1 MTPDPHAH
9 RLPEHHESL
18 WRLIVAPALW
28 ALHFLACY
36 LTASIWCAK
45 AGLAATLAPARWAI
59 VVYTLLA
66 LIGIALTAR
75 SGLRRHRRVP
85 GALPFDEPT
94 ALDRHRSLGFA
105 TVLLSGLSALATI
118 FVALPALFF
127 PQCG

>member
-1 MTPDPHAH
+1 MSADPHAH
-9 RLPEHHESL
+9 HLPEHHESL
-18 WRLIVAPALW
+18 WRLTVAPTLW
-28 ALHFLACY
+28 ALHFLVCY

-45 AGLAATLAPARWAI
+45 AGLAATLGPARAAI
-59 VVYTLLA
+59 AVYTLLT

-127 PQCG
+127 SQCG